1 MARAKK
7 LSLQLDCVYSE
18 LEMVEKRDHLATV
31 IVEIQAVEERK
42 SSVARALKEELDGLY
57 AESNKLAHQIKRRS
71 ETRLTECV
79 VEYERPNAGEKQT
92 IRLDTGELVK
102 VELMT
107 EDERQEEIEFDV
119 DASRQVKGLVES
131 INPAPPPTEK
141 PESNDQPP
149 EAA

>member
-7 LSLQLDCVYSE
+7 LSLQLDCAYNDTE
-18 LEMVEKRDHLATV
+18 LAEKRDHLATV

-42 SSVARALKEELDGLY
+42 TSVARALKEELDGLY

-107 EDERQEEIEFDV
+107 QDERQDEIEFDV
-119 DASRQVKGLVES
+119 DASRQVKDLLES
-131 INPAPPPTEK
+131 VDP
-141 PESNDQPP
+141 
-149 EAA
+149 